1 MAGQN
6 QNKGTLLG
14 ALGPALRLPA
24 ARMKACDALP
34 YFAGG
39 VNDLVPHPVEGFG
52 KIGVTRG
59 GVLVYDPEVL
69 SQWTAAEAGTV
80 LIHEYNHIFAR
91 HAERF
96 DEMVRRGV
104 AQDTE
109 EDRDDWNRAAD
120 AEINDNLRDAGLP
133 LPHINGCPPVFASD
147 WGSPDHQS
155 AEQYF
160 AAIKEQ
166 KQKNPGGGGGGK
178 KPGPQGKSPGCGSG
192 AGNPMPDEPDVQKLE
207 RDKVSQ
213 DITRRSTA
221 EKIIERGNQRGD
233 VPAGWLAQAEG
244 EIPSS
249 DIPWEDELRAE
260 VFSGIAHAEGIGDY
274 TFTVPS
280 RYQSALND
288 EYGDDAPVLPGEHA
302 PLPVVAN
309 AFDTSGSVSDDD
321 LRAMCGHTMAMLDC
335 LGGMSVRFIA
345 CDAAVHAVTEV
356 RSLDQLM
363 ANLKG
368 RGGTDFRPVF
378 KEIESWQE
386 QPDVLVFQTDGC
398 GPAPVAAPGYKVI
411 WLITPGGRVPYGV
424 DGGDSWSGD
433 EVEYG
438 KVIWMDPADRR
449 LHAEG

>member
-1 MAGQN
+1 MSN
-6 QNKGTLLG
+6 QNSKGTLLG

-39 VNDLVPHPVEGFG
+39 VNDLVPHAVEGFG

-59 GVLVYDPEVL
+59 GVLVYDPELL

-91 HAERF
+91 HADRF
-96 DEMVRRGV
+96 DELLRRGV
-104 AQDTE
+104 AQETE
-109 EDRDDWNRAAD
+109 EDRDDWNQAAD

-133 LPHINGCPPVFASD
+133 LPSINGCPPVFASN

-166 KQKNPGGGGGGK
+166 KQKQPPGKGK
-178 KPGPQGKSPGCGSG
+178 KPGAHGQSPGCGSG
-192 AGNPMPDEPDVQKLE
+192 AGNPMPNEPDVSKIE
-207 RDKVSQ
+207 RDNVSQ

-249 DIPWEDELRAE
+249 DIPWEDELRQE
-260 VFSGIAHAEGIGDY
+260 VFSSVAHVEGLGDY

-302 PLPVVAN
+302 PLPKVVCAI
-309 AFDTSGSVSDDD
+309 DTSGSETDESLLEGV
-321 LRAMCGHTMAMLDC
+321 GHVMGILDT
-335 LGGMSVRFIA
+335 LGGMTVTFIA
-345 CDAAVHAVTEV
+345 CDAAVQAVTEV
-356 RSLDQLM
+356 RSASEM
-363 ANLKG
+363 VANLKG
-368 RGGTDFRPVF
+368 RGGTYLVPVF
-378 KEIESWQE
+378 EHVATMQE
-386 QPDVLVFQTDGC
+386 QPEVLVFKTDGYD
-398 GPAPVAAPGYKVI
+398 GGGLRDMDPPPYKVI
-411 WLITPGGRVPYGV
+411 WLVSKGGMVPAE
-424 DGGDSWSGD
+424 W
-433 EVEYG
+433 G
-438 KVIWMDPADRR
+438 KAIFTDPEERR
-449 LHAEG
+449 AHAAK